1 MKTLTHF
8 NEKGR
13 ARMVDVS
20 EKAPTARTAVAQG
33 TIRMNAETLSLIR
46 KGRIKKGDVLAV
58 ADCAAVMAAK
68 KTPDLIPM
76 CHPIQISGI
85 DVDFGFGKTVK
96 NSSSI
101 TVTVTARCVGPTGI
115 EMEALTAAAA
125 ALLTIYDM
133 CKSIDRG
140 MTIEKIRL
148 VEKSGGRS
156 GHWQG

>member
-20 EKAPTARTAVAQG
+20 EKASTARTAVAEG
-33 TIRMNAETLSLIR
+33 EIRMSAETLSLIR
-46 KGRIKKGDVLAV
+46 KGRIKKGDVLAI

-76 CHPIQISGI
+76 SHPIQISGI

-96 NSSSI
+96 NSASI
-101 TVTVTARCVGPTGI
+101 TITVTARCVGPTGI
-115 EMEALTAAAA
+115 EMEALTAVSA
-125 ALLTIYDM
+125 ALLTGFDM
-133 CKSIDRG
+133 CKAIERG
-140 MTIEKIRL
+140 STIEENRDG
-148 VEKSGGRS
+148 EED
-156 GHWQG
+156 

>member
-20 EKAPTARTAVAQG
+20 EKASTARMAVAQG
-33 TIRMNAETLSLIR
+33 VIRMHAETLSLIR
-46 KGRIKKGDVLAV
+46 KGRIKKGDVLAI

-85 DVDFGFGKTVK
+85 DVDFGFGKTIK
-96 NSSSI
+96 NSASI
-101 TVTVTARCVGPTGI
+101 TITVTARCVGPTGI
-115 EMEALTAAAA
+115 EMEALTAVSA
-125 ALLTIYDM
+125 ALLTVYDM

-148 VEKSGGRS
+148 TKKSGGRS
-156 GHWQG
+156 GLWQA

>member
-20 EKAPTARTAVAQG
+20 EKASTSRTAVAEG
-33 TIRMNAETLSLIR
+33 RIRMHAETLKLIR
-46 KGRIKKGDVLAV
+46 KGRIRKGDVLAI

-76 CHPIQISGI
+76 CHPMQISGI

-96 NSSSI
+96 NSASI
-101 TVTVTARCVGPTGI
+101 TITVTARCVGPTGI
-115 EMEALTAAAA
+115 EMEALTAVSA

-148 VEKSGGRS
+148 TKKSGGRS
-156 GHWQG
+156 GLWQA